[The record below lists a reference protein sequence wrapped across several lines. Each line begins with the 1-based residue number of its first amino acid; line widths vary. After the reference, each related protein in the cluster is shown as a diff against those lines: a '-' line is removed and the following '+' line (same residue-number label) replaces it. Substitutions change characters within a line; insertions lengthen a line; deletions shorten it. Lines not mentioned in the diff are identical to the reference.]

1 MYFRWHLER
10 HALTEIVDI
19 LDKLFPALSGYLER
33 LTQAGTSGLEF
44 GVYPGGIRKLSDE
57 QEERLKETIAKQRT
71 VMLDSKRNALG
82 RSCMGPS
89 RVRREIYPKR
99 NP

>member
-71 VMLDSKRNALG
+71 VDARFEAKCTWTFVHGSFASSARNI
-82 RSCMGPS
+82 P
-89 RVRREIYPKR
+89 
-99 NP
+99 